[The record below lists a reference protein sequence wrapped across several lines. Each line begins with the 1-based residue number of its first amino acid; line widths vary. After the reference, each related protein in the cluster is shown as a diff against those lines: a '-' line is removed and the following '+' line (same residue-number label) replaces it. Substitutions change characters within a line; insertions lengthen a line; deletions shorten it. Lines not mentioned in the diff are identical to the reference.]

1 MKISMQ
7 RTLFELCN
15 FLMAFLFVIP
25 LGVLAEQACKF
36 PLYTCCFVPCVAM
49 VGFILGRLSM
59 TKAMNLS
66 IAMSIVGL
74 IVALGLGI
82 LLSPDG
88 LLITVLMALISGFFS
103 VFFFFS
109 ARKAAYTIYAPMSIG
124 GILIHLFVLLCC
136 TGFEWP
142 QKVITFTSGVAIGFF
157 LLSLFAFSA
166 NGLRKSMHKGSGD
179 KRVKYPA
186 GMQMGNFFLVAGF
199 ILIAAFIS
207 NIHPIFQVFSSAF
220 GVVIKAIIAFF
231 GFFTGLFDRR
241 GVAADIEEGVSQEA
255 AQDSIMNVEPKG
267 EAAWVTKGVEIFAFI
282 IVVIFFAYLA
292 FLLYKKLQ
300 KAGLQLPGF
309 VRNLRD
315 KFMPVVE
322 EDFTD
327 ETESLFDMKKMLSD
341 TGNRF
346 KNALKKLRERPQK
359 IDDFEDNRMK
369 VRFAFQQILKKV
381 TLRTPGSA
389 AKTPNEIFAAEYAG
403 EEDFREFMDYYNEAR
418 YSDHDLSDDAGDCAR
433 AILKQKL

>member
-7 RTLFELCN
+7 RTLFELTN

-25 LGVLAEQACKF
+25 LGVLAEQACGL
-36 PLYTCCFVPCVAM
+36 PLYTCCFVPCVSM
-49 VGFILGRLSM
+49 IGFLLGRFSM
-59 TKAMNLS
+59 TKTMNLS
-66 IAMSIVGL
+66 IALSIVSL
-74 IVALGLGI
+74 IVAVVLGL
-82 LLSPDG
+82 LLSPSG

-136 TGFEWP
+136 TGFEWT
-142 QKVITFTSGVAIGFF
+142 QKVITFTSGVAIAFF

-166 NGLRKSMHKGSGD
+166 SGLRKSMHKGSSD

-186 GMQMGNFFLVAGF
+186 GMQMGNFFLVVGF
-199 ILIAAFIS
+199 ILLASFIS

-241 GVAADIEEGVSQEA
+241 GVSTDVEEGVSQEA

-267 EAAWVTKGVEIFAFI
+267 EAAWVTKGVEVFAFI
-282 IVVIFFAYLA
+282 VVILLFAYLA
-292 FLLYKKLQ
+292 FRLFKRMQ
-300 KAGLQLPGF
+300 QAGLQLPGF

-341 TGNRF
+341 TGSRL
-346 KNALKKLRERPQK
+346 KNALQKLRERPQK

-369 VRFAFQQILKKV
+369 VRFAFQQMLKKV
-381 TLRTPGSA
+381 VVRTPGSA
-389 AKTPNEIFAAEYAG
+389 SKTPNEILAAEYAG

-418 YSDHDLSDDAGDCAR
+418 YSDHDLSDDAGDCAK

>member
-7 RTLFELCN
+7 RTLFEIAN

-25 LGVLAEQACKF
+25 LGVLAEQMCHL
-36 PLYTCCFVPCVAM
+36 PLYSCCFIPCVSM
-49 VGFILGRLSM
+49 LGYLLGRFSM

-66 IAMSIVGL
+66 MVMSVVSL
-74 IVALGLGI
+74 ILGALLGLF
-82 LLSPDG
+82 LSPSG
-88 LLITVLMALISGFFS
+88 LLITILMGVLSSFFS

-136 TGFEWP
+136 TGFEWS
-142 QKVITFTSGVAIGFF
+142 QEVTGFTSTIAICFF
-157 LLSLFAFSA
+157 LISLFAFSA
-166 NGLRKSMHKGSGD
+166 SGLRKSMHRGSGS
-179 KRVKYPA
+179 KQVKYPA

-207 NIHPIFQVFSSAF
+207 NIYPIFQVFSSAF
-220 GVVIKAIIAFF
+220 GVVIKAIVAAF
-231 GFFTGLFDRR
+231 GFFTGLFNRR
-241 GVAADIEEGVSQEA
+241 SVSTDVEEGVSQEA
-255 AQDSIMNVEPKG
+255 AQESIMNVEPKG

-282 IVVIFFAYLA
+282 VVVILFAYLA
-292 FLLYKKLQ
+292 FRLIKRLQ
-300 KAGLQLPGF
+300 GAGVRLPGF

-322 EDFTD
+322 EDFVD

-341 TGNRF
+341 TGSRL
-346 KNALKKLRERPQK
+346 KNALQKMRERPQK
-359 IDDFEDNRMK
+359 IDDFQDNRMK
-369 VRFAFQQILKKV
+369 VRFAFQQMLKKV
-381 TLRTPGSA
+381 IVRTPGSG

-418 YSDHDLSDDAGDCAR
+418 YSDHDLPDDAGDCAR